1 MTKFERMGPAIT
13 RRDIMA
19 GIAAVGGM
27 AALGKAGIAFAADGK
42 PLIWGSSSLGSTGYV
57 ILTTLASF
65 VNKSTDLRNSAISTQ
80 GGTENIVLMGKGEMD
95 LGQTTSSGW
104 SLATAGEKPFT
115 QKVDLVQLFSYTIFQ
130 TSPMVR
136 ADSPI
141 QSMADLAGKRVMPAG
156 AGGAT
161 ALMFRTLMDA
171 AGVGGKV
178 NWTFGSWRETY
189 DAMKSGAVDCIP
201 TLMTNGR
208 MAPVMTELQTA
219 QDMRPIPITD
229 DLVKAAQESN
239 PGILVSTVAP
249 SQWSTLKAPAQLIT
263 DSGILATTP
272 RLGADA
278 GYAITKAVFEN
289 AEEIRASGAQLRDI
303 APDFATRYLL
313 PKFPVNAGAARYF
326 KEKGVW
332 RDDLTIAS

>member
-1 MTKFERMGPAIT
+1 MTKIERMGPAVT
-13 RRDIMA
+13 RRHIMA
-19 GIAAVGGM
+19 GLAAVGG
-27 AALGKAGIAFAADGK
+27 LGVLGRGSIAFAADAK
-42 PLIWGSSSLGSTGYV
+42 PLTWGSSSLGSTGYV

-104 SLATAGEKPFT
+104 SLATAGEKPFVE
-115 QKVDLVQLFSYTIFQ
+115 KVELEQMFSYTIFQ

-136 ADSPI
+136 ADSSI
-141 QSMADLAGKRVMPAG
+141 ETAKDLAGKRVMPAG

-161 ALMFRTLMDA
+161 ALMFRLLMQA
-171 AGVGGKV
+171 AGVNV

-189 DAMKSGAVDCIP
+189 DAMKAGAVDCIP

-208 MAPVMTELQTA
+208 MSPIMTELTA
-219 QDMRPIPITD
+219 TQAMRPVIITD
-229 DLVKAAQESN
+229 DLVKAAQKVN
-239 PGILVSTVAP
+239 PGILVSTVEPA
-249 SQWSTLKAPAQLIT
+249 QWNTLKEPAQLIT
-263 DSGILATTP
+263 ESGILATTP

-278 GYAITKAVFEN
+278 GYAITKAVFDN
-289 AEEIRASGAQLRDI
+289 AEEIRGAGAQLRDI
-303 APDFATRYLL
+303 APDFATKFLL
-313 PKFPVNAGAARYF
+313 PGFPVNAGAARYF

>member
-1 MTKFERMGPAIT
+1 MSRIWGRSPIVT
-13 RRDIMA
+13 RRDVLA
-19 GIAAVGGM
+19 GIAAVGGT
-27 AALGKAGIAFAADGK
+27 AALGRAGIAFAQDAK
-42 PLIWGSSSLGSTGYV
+42 PLTWGSSSLGSTGYV

-80 GGTENIVLMGKGEMD
+80 GGTENIVLMGKGELD

-104 SLATAGEKPFT
+104 SLATAGEKPFVE
-115 QKVDLVQLFSYTIFQ
+115 KVPLVQMFSYTIFQ

-141 QSMADLAGKRVMPAG
+141 NTVADLAGRRVMPAG

-161 ALMFRTLMDA
+161 ALMFRILMEA
-171 AGVGGKV
+171 GGVGGKI

-189 DAMKSGAVDCIP
+189 DAMKAGAVDCIP

-208 MAPVMTELQTA
+208 MSPVMTELTA
-219 QDMRPIPITD
+219 GMAMRPVQITD
-229 DLVKAAQESN
+229 DLVAAAQQQN
-239 PGILVSTVAP
+239 PGILVSTVEPA
-249 SQWSTLKAPAQLIT
+249 QWDTLTEPAQLIT
-263 DSGILATTP
+263 ESGILATTP
-272 RLGADA
+272 RLGDDA
-278 GYAITKAVFEN
+278 GYAITKAVFDN
-289 AEEIRASGAQLRDI
+289 AEEIRASGAQLRDV
-303 APDFATRYLL
+303 APDFATRFLL
-313 PKFPVNAGAARYF
+313 PGFPVNAGAARYF